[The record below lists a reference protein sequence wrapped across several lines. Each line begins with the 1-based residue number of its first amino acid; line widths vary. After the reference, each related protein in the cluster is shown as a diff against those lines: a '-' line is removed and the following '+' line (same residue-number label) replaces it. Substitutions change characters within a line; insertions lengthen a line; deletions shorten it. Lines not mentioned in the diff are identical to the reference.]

1 MPPLPLLLLL
11 LLDTL
16 QVYATSLAMLLTT
29 LVSISFFGLAPTLQV
44 GGRGGCWARV
54 GRGAQAAAGGSLRDA
69 PSRLLAPCCR
79 GMEALIRRLPP
90 SLPLPLPPP
99 PLTDGAGHCGR
110 LVLGGPVLR
119 ASSRAGGRPRGST
132 PRKGSLGQAAMVEHA
147 VLRCAAQGRQ
157 QCSAPQPLPPPPPS
171 FPCSLRCPC
180 SSGPFAHPLFCY
192 CACCSP
198 TVPRFPPLYVCCQM
212 CVRYGTQKESSMRQR
227 NRREQHRVPGG
238 GSRSGRGSARVSAA
252 SVEHRRGSR
261 GAGVESRAAQKG
273 QRVTGEQER
282 GAFWARGAGRG
293 RQGRC
298 YPSKAALGSCGGTR
312 RGAAAAAAALQRAA
326 QPRNSQP
333 RALMRCARGCRSR

>member
-147 VLRCAAQGRQ
+147 VLRCAAQGSQ
-157 QCSAPQPLPPPPPS
+157 QCSAPQHVPPPPLRSPAH
-171 FPCSLRCPC
+171 FVVLAPLAPLLTRCSATAPAAL
-180 SSGPFAHPLFCY
+180 PLFPAFRRSMFVVK
-192 CACCSP
+192 CACD
-198 TVPRFPPLYVCCQM
+198 TA
-212 CVRYGTQKESSMRQR
+212 
-227 NRREQHRVPGG
+227 RRKNQ
-238 GSRSGRGSARVSAA
+238 A
-252 SVEHRRGSR
+252 
-261 GAGVESRAAQKG
+261 
-273 QRVTGEQER
+273 
-282 GAFWARGAGRG
+282 
-293 RQGRC
+293 
-298 YPSKAALGSCGGTR
+298 
-312 RGAAAAAAALQRAA
+312 
-326 QPRNSQP
+326 
-333 RALMRCARGCRSR
+333 